1 MQISDKGI
9 ALIKNSEG
17 FRGNAYPDPAT
28 GAKPYTIG
36 YGTTVYPSGMPVK
49 LGDRV
54 TQEQADAYLRNDV
67 KKFESAVSN
76 AVKVKLTQGQFD
88 AMVSIVYNVGPGSKN
103 KSGIIQLK
111 DGSPSTLLRKL
122 NSGDYSGAAD
132 EFMKWV
138 SPGSSVEKG
147 LRTRRAAERALFLS

>member
-1 MQISDKGI
+1 MQTSDNGMN
-9 ALIKNSEG
+9 LIKNSEG

-28 GAKPYTIG
+28 GGRPYTVG
-36 YGTTVYPSGMPVK
+36 HGTTVYPSGMPVK
-49 LGDRV
+49 LGDKV
-54 TQEQADAYLRNDV
+54 TEQQADSYLRNDV

-88 AMVSIVYNVGPGSKN
+88 ALVSIVYNVGPGSKS

-122 NSGDYSGAAD
+122 NAGDYAGAAD

-147 LRTRRAAERALFLS
+147 LRIRRAAERALFLS

>member
-1 MQISDKGI
+1 MQTSENGLV
-9 ALIKNSEG
+9 LIKKSEG

-28 GAKPYTIG
+28 GGKPYTIG

-49 LGDRV
+49 LGDKV
-54 TQEQADAYLRNDV
+54 TEQQADAYLRNDV
-67 KKFESAVSN
+67 KKFEEAVSN
-76 AVKVKLTQGQFD
+76 AVKVKLTQVQFD
-88 AMVSIVYNVGPGSKN
+88 ALVSIVYNVGPGSKS

-122 NSGDYSGAAD
+122 NAGDYDGAAD

-147 LRTRRAAERALFLS
+147 LRIRRAAERALFLS